1 VRTILKRNR
10 GRSAAGSTSGRK
22 GLAGGHRL
30 SVLGSRFLPTT
41 GERRRLP
48 ASYRRPTTD
57 HRRRLVWTTLPLPA
71 PDFRP
76 REPLVGL
83 REHWASASCLRHDP

>member
-1 VRTILKRNR
+1 
-10 GRSAAGSTSGRK
+10 
-22 GLAGGHRL
+22 LAVGGW
-30 SVLGSRFLPTT
+30 RFLPTRDD
-41 GERRRLP
+41 RRRLL

-57 HRRRLVWTTLPLPA
+57 HRRRLLLTTLPLPA
-71 PDFRP
+71 PGFRP